1 MFDVRQ
7 EITAGNTLVRE
18 AIQSQNFVTGT
29 AGWQIAA
36 NGNAEFN
43 NVTVRG
49 KFITGPPGSKH
60 IEINGVDSPN
70 GIAFYTGDVAELFP
84 SILQPQTEA
93 NDIGIQFTSP
103 ETAADS
109 LGSSLKLYTH
119 KLSAGNSEAVL
130 TSQGLVAL
138 IANRE
143 LLLENAATGD
153 TLDFDSIAGTRF
165 NGTHFDILDPTLPGN
180 LGVTVVGGYM
190 QPLNLN
196 TWQSITALGAA
207 FVNSWTDVAG
217 SRFGAFKDATARV
230 TLRGLVISGTN
241 VTITTLPVG
250 WRPSSNLEFTMRA
263 GTNVSAVAVSTAG
276 VLTVTANAA
285 AAEASGI
292 HLDCISYPT
301 A

>member
-1 MFDVRQ
+1 MAFKDPNKIVLAR
-7 EITAGNTLVRE
+7 ELITDNPPNKR
-18 AIQSQNFVTGT
+18 IDINGT
-29 AGWQIAA
+29 AA
-36 NGNAEFN
+36 
-43 NVTVRG
+43 
-49 KFITGPPGSKH
+49 
-60 IEINGVDSPN
+60 PN
-70 GIAFYTGDVAELFP
+70 GIAFYTGDAAELFP
-84 SILQPQTEA
+84 SVLQPQTEA

-103 ETAADS
+103 QTAADT

-119 KLSAGNSEAVL
+119 KLSPDNSEAVM

-138 IANRE
+138 VSNRE
-143 LLLENAATGD
+143 LMLENAATGD
-153 TLDFDSIAGTRF
+153 TLDFDRVAGTRF
-165 NGTHFDILDPTLPGN
+165 NGTHFDILDPSLPGN
-180 LGVTVVGGYM
+180 QGVTVVGGYV

-196 TWQSITALGAA
+196 TWQSITALAA
-207 FVNSWTDVAG
+207 MTGGTGFVNSWTDAAG
-217 SRFGAFKDATARV
+217 SRFAGYKDATGRV

-241 VTITTLPVG
+241 ITIMTLPVG

-292 HLDCISYPT
+292 HVDCISYPT